1 MEQCDATASPNDELP
16 FENGV
21 QSSIRWWSDDSYSDS
36 SDSNSSSLHE
46 VRVCALNEKQNVDLT
61 TKRGNRNQRAEEEK
75 EPFNRN
81 GKEIKPNY
89 YEIQNTHAE
98 NFKGVSEILERSI
111 RPLVG
116 PLVYWNIFLNSSS
129 RKHLIFQRYRSV
141 GDISAKINFILL
153 SMKSLTAKYREQLW
167 GKESTVTTVMHFVS
181 MNVTWI
187 MGCAVTCLAT
197 VDVTNR
203 HIRAVIWQTKGGLVS
218 SDKQARNT
226 RQARD
231 SSRCSNSWC
240 TFWYCNGHSNWQW
253 LYWR

>member
-1 MEQCDATASPNDELP
+1 MEQCDATASPSTASPYETGDPEVDPNYSL
-16 FENGV
+16 
-21 QSSIRWWSDDSYSDS
+21 SDDSYSDS

-116 PLVYWNIFLNSSS
+116 PLVY
-129 RKHLIFQRYRSV
+129 
-141 GDISAKINFILL
+141 
-153 SMKSLTAKYREQLW
+153 
-167 GKESTVTTVMHFVS
+167 
-181 MNVTWI
+181 
-187 MGCAVTCLAT
+187 
-197 VDVTNR
+197 
-203 HIRAVIWQTKGGLVS
+203 
-218 SDKQARNT
+218 
-226 RQARD
+226 
-231 SSRCSNSWC
+231 
-240 TFWYCNGHSNWQW
+240 
-253 LYWR
+253 